1 MQRETSCKH
10 NVMNAQATCSI
21 AIFFGLL
28 IQATIAAPPLPLPGE
43 ELPDEASPAKE
54 LPLLEEPV
62 ALDLTPVSESA
73 FSGDTSEQSA
83 ADNEAEATAADETE
97 TEETETASESDADS
111 EEAPESQP
119 VPPAAASHS
128 PGESVIVEPSEDDL
142 EKRID
147 NLFRIKESNRA
158 WVVRGGDTD
167 GIGMFSLESGP
178 AWDFEFR
185 DEETFEAEF
194 HTNIHWVDGP
204 GRTDLPPRLYDISWH
219 VHLWQ
224 PNFIDIPGQ
233 NPISVSADF
242 NLGLHADFEDTVRE
256 GWRFPGR
263 LLFIQEIGDSDSY
276 WTAGFEY
283 LDLDHIQMIPAGG
296 FVTKTADAE
305 LHLYFPRPKLRVRTK
320 SSDSWDEWFYVAG
333 EYRGRAWAIER
344 SATGLDDIV
353 TLSEYR
359 LGVGW
364 EWEPKRHSKDADED
378 DSPKISFFDVNWLFG
393 RDLEYRSGIGNYRP
407 HDTVMFRM
415 GTRY

>member
-1 MQRETSCKH
+1 RD
-10 NVMNAQATCSI
+10 
-21 AIFFGLL
+21 GPP
-28 IQATIAAPPLPLPGE
+28 ATIRIACTATRPAPD
-43 ELPDEASPAKE
+43 PD
-54 LPLLEEPV
+54 LR
-62 ALDLTPVSESA
+62 D
-73 FSGDTSEQSA
+73 
-83 ADNEAEATAADETE
+83 DE
-97 TEETETASESDADS
+97 
-111 EEAPESQP
+111 
-119 VPPAAASHS
+119 V
-128 PGESVIVEPSEDDL
+128 
-142 EKRID
+142 
-147 NLFRIKESNRA
+147 
-158 WVVRGGDTD
+158 
-167 GIGMFSLESGP
+167 
-178 AWDFEFR
+178 
-185 DEETFEAEF
+185 FEADIR
-194 HTNIHWVDGP
+194 TNRPWVDGP

-263 LLFIQEIGDSDSY
+263 LLFVQQIGNSDTY

-296 FVTKTADAE
+296 FITRTADAE

-320 SSDSWDEWFYVAG
+320 RGESWDKWFYIAG
-333 EYRGRAWAIER
+333 EYRGRGWAIER
-344 SATGLDDIV
+344 SATGLDDVV

-364 EWEPKRHSKDADED
+364 EWEPTRRDKDDD

-407 HDTVMFRM
+407 HDTVMFRV